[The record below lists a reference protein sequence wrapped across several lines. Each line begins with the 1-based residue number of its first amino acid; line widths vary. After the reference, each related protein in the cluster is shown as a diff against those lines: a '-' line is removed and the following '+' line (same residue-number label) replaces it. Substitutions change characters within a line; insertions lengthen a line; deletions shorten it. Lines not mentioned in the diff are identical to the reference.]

1 MRKKVVFKRLK
12 RSIKCFQLLI
22 LFFVITSCIEEKTA
36 LAIHTP
42 EDALKELVKGND
54 RFIKHKLGKK
64 NFKEQ
69 INNTKNDQHPH
80 SIILSCVDSRV
91 PPEIIFDQDFGNIF
105 VARVAGNVEDVNVLG
120 SIEYAVKYK
129 KTKLIIVMAHSN
141 CGAIK
146 GALDNVELGHL
157 TQLVEQIKHSY
168 KTMPKNGYPHHPDEI
183 SKLNAKQTVDD
194 ILEKSIVVQ
203 KLVDEGKVQ
212 IKYAFYDIRNGKV
225 SFY

>member
-1 MRKKVVFKRLK
+1 MNKTIVFNRLK
-12 RSIKCFQLLI
+12 ISMKYFQSLI
-22 LFFVITSCIEEKTA
+22 LFFVIVSCVREIPL

-42 EDALKELVKGND
+42 EDALKELVNGND
-54 RFIKHKLGKK
+54 RFIKHELSKK

-69 INNTKNDQHPH
+69 IENTKHDQHPH

-91 PPEIIFDQDFGNIF
+91 PPEIIFDQDFGDVF
-105 VARVAGNVEDVNVLG
+105 VTRVAGNIEDANVLG

-129 KTKLIIVMAHSN
+129 ETKLIVVMAHSN

-183 SKLNAKQTVDD
+183 SRLNAKQTVKD
-194 ILEKSIVVQ
+194 ILEKSNVIQ
-203 KLVDEGKVQ
+203 KLVHEGKVQ